1 MSVTLAGGC
10 PDRVP
15 RSQVDDLASLHLDP
29 AQAGDDDEDLAARVR
44 VPGGAGAVLQV
55 HRHRGQVRL
64 LTRDVEEGHPGVAQ
78 DPAGGTGL
86 AARVRRLA
94 SVTRLVRRLSG

>member
-1 MSVTLAGGC
+1 MRVTLAGAG
-10 PDRVP
+10 PERVP
-15 RSQVDDLASLHLDP
+15 RSQVDDLASLRLDP

-64 LTRDVEEGHPGVAQ
+64 LTRDVEQQHPGVAQ
-78 DPAGGTGL
+78 DPAVGTGL
-86 AARVRRLA
+86 PLRPGRRRYPHWLR
-94 SVTRLVRRLSG
+94 SRY